1 MDELIDILDNQGNLT
16 GRHCLKSIAHKEGLN
31 HATVH
36 IWFYTPEGNILLQQR
51 AATKKIYPLLWDVSV
66 AGHVNSGESLLT
78 AAIRE
83 VKEEIGITIGEDD
96 LKKIGVMKSFQ
107 SYKSGIIDNEFHTI
121 FISKLNDDIENLSPQ
136 KEEVEALK
144 TVSIS
149 LFKKLLE
156 NSENNSHFVTSN
168 KEYYVFVLKKIKDFI
183 KKNKP

>member
-1 MDELIDILDNQGNLT
+1 MKDST
-16 GRHCLKSIAHKEGLN
+16 
-31 HATVH
+31 T
-36 IWFYTPEGNILLQQR
+36 LQFIFGFTLR
-51 AATKKIYPLLWDVSV
+51 REHTTSTESSYKKIYPLLWDVSV

-83 VKEEIGITIGEDD
+83 VKEEIGITVGEND
-96 LKKIGVMKSFQ
+96 LIKIGVMKSFQ

-168 KEYYVFVLKKIKDFI
+168 KEYYVFVLKKINDFI

>member
-1 MDELIDILDNQGNLT
+1 MHCIDFYHGFNYFS
-16 GRHCLKSIAHKEGLN
+16 RGL
-31 HATVH
+31 
-36 IWFYTPEGNILLQQR
+36 
-51 AATKKIYPLLWDVSV
+51 
-66 AGHVNSGESLLT
+66 

-83 VKEEIGITIGEDD
+83 VKEEIGITIGEND

-149 LFKKLLE
+149 LFKKLLDD
-156 NSENNSHFVTSN
+156 SANNSHFVTSN
-168 KEYYVFVLKKIKDFI
+168 KEYYVFVLKKIKDFYQ
-183 KKNKP
+183 KNKL

>member
-1 MDELIDILDNQGNLT
+1 
-16 GRHCLKSIAHKEGLN
+16 
-31 HATVH
+31 
-36 IWFYTPEGNILLQQR
+36 
-51 AATKKIYPLLWDVSV
+51 
-66 AGHVNSGESLLT
+66 
-78 AAIRE
+78 
-83 VKEEIGITIGEDD
+83 
-96 LKKIGVMKSFQ
+96 MKSFQ

-156 NSENNSHFVTSN
+156 NSENNSHFVNSN
-168 KEYYVFVLKKIKDFI
+168 KEYYVFVLKKINDFI